1 MCVWTSELSYHLLD
15 MGHEDSYTKHL
26 GVHYFPSPTSIKI
39 FRLRLVLSGNIQSV
53 YNKFCS
59 AFPKAE
65 SWVLT
70 EAMKLLDRV
79 HPKTFIQQTNLS
91 VLLPCARA
99 ELAVSI
105 SCNFSF
111 LGRLHPSKGTIVVNI
126 AISTIWSPKH
136 VIFPFSDFRMINY
149 GFSITNLNKSC
160 ITTCPGNWVR
170 SN

>member
-1 MCVWTSELSYHLLD
+1 
-15 MGHEDSYTKHL
+15 MGHEDSYTKH
-26 GVHYFPSPTSIKI
+26 FPSPTSIKI

-79 HPKTFIQQTNLS
+79 HPKTFMQQANLS
-91 VLLPCARA
+91 ALLPCARA
-99 ELAVSI
+99 ESAVSI

-111 LGRLHPSKGTIVVNI
+111 LGHLHLSKGHN
-126 AISTIWSPKH
+126 
-136 VIFPFSDFRMINY
+136 
-149 GFSITNLNKSC
+149 SC
-160 ITTCPGNWVR
+160 KYRHKYHLVTEACHLPIL
-170 SN
+170 